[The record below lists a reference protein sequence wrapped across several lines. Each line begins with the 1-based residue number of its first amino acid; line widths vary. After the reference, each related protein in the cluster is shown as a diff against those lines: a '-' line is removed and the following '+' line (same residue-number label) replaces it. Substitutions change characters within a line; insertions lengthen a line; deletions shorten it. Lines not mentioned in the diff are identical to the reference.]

1 MLAGLAACGTV
12 TERPVPAQSPVV
24 TPAPAPAPAMD
35 ITAPL
40 DAPPITVAPVEVAPP
55 SSPAEALAAPGLVR
69 VAVLVPLSGPNAAIG
84 KALLEAA
91 QLALFDQ
98 KDDRIVLLP
107 RDTRGTP
114 QGAEAAAR
122 AVLNEGV
129 QVILGPLFAQSVAVV
144 APLARLRGVPLI
156 TFSNDRSVAG
166 GGVYVFGLVPGAQV
180 ERVIGVAVRRGLL
193 RLAVLSPESPYGR
206 ATLTAATDATL
217 RYGGQVVASQTYPP
231 EQADLSALVRRFT
244 NHDARRMMLDEQ
256 RKLLLAAGDEPA
268 RQALRRL
275 EGVDTAGDAGFDALL
290 LPEGGARLRALAP
303 LFPYYDIDPKK
314 VRFLGTW
321 LWGEPGIGTESAL
334 VGGWFATPPTD
345 LARRF
350 DQRFQASYGR
360 AAPRL
365 ASLGYDAVALVA
377 ALARDGN
384 PRPFRATAFMDP
396 SGFAGYN
403 GIFRF
408 VGEGV
413 AERGLA
419 VVEVQ
424 ANNLRVID
432 PAPTTFQTP
441 VN

>member
-1 MLAGLAACGTV
+1 MLTVLAACGTV
-12 TERPVPAQSPVV
+12 AERPQPAQSPAAAP
-24 TPAPAPAPAMD
+24 TTATAPAVD
-35 ITAPL
+35 ITAPTS
-40 DAPPITVAPVEVAPP
+40 APPPVMPVETTPQPP
-55 SSPAEALAAPGLVR
+55 ADTSAARNAIR
-69 VAVLVPLSGPNAAIG
+69 VAMLVPLSGPNAAIG
-84 KALLEAA
+84 KSLLEAA

-98 KDDRIVLLP
+98 SDDRIVLLP
-107 RDTRGTP
+107 RDTKGTP

-122 AVLNEGV
+122 AALSEGA

-144 APLARLRGVPLI
+144 APLARARSVPVI

-180 ERVIGVAVRRGLL
+180 ERVIGVAAKRGLT
-193 RLAVLSPESPYGR
+193 RLAVLAPDSPYGR
-206 ATLTAATDATL
+206 TVMGAATDAAT
-217 RYGGQVVASQTYPP
+217 RFGGQVVISQSYPP
-231 EQADLSALVRRFT
+231 EQADLSGLVRRFT
-244 NHDARRMMLDEQ
+244 NHETRRMILDEQ
-256 RKLLLAAGDEPA
+256 RKLLMAAGDEVS

-275 EGVDTAGDAGFDALL
+275 EGIETLGDAGFDALL

-321 LWGEPGIGTESAL
+321 LWGEQGIGTESAL
-334 VGGWFATPPTD
+334 VGGWFATPPPD

-350 DQRFQASYGR
+350 NQRFQASYGR
-360 AAPRL
+360 QPPRL

-377 ALARDGN
+377 ALARDTS
-384 PRPFRATAFMDP
+384 PQPFRATAFADP

-408 VGEGV
+408 SDGV

-424 ANNLRVID
+424 ANNWRVID